1 MSTMSCLRFF
11 LILAALGGLLACS
24 QQGDTASPT
33 AAPEQSV
40 VVSAADG
47 RALVLFTSGE
57 VMKRGQAGWT
67 PIKAGAYVN
76 TDQSVRTGAK
86 SSCELQFG
94 NTAALRLEADTEV
107 NLARVMLAPEGNQI
121 DMSVAAGSVIAKV
134 EKLSGA
140 DRFRVKTKTAICG
153 VRGTEF
159 AVTVTAGGATV
170 LSVREGR
177 VAVAPAVLDPDNLP
191 DELSG
196 GDEEFQAAVAALT
209 TAERLVN
216 AAQTL
221 TVTAANLTAAEK
233 IMLTVRAAAGDGER
247 FPEVA
252 AKARNDL
259 LKNTPAPRT
268 QGADQKK
275 LLERIEGMKKRIIR
289 DLPVQ
294 TAAGEQSVPE
304 LSYYAVGIIAQ
315 PDDAEIYL
323 GDEYLG
329 VGRFEGLFSEGV
341 TLRFSVRKPGWG
353 PGELAFTVGA
363 KTAKIYEVAVK
374 EPGAFTETY
383 VQPRAAG
390 RIETRTT
397 AGDVIEVSLGKQ
409 QTILKTGAMGL
420 SFFPN
425 SAVSVAGRNPYRI
438 LMSAGDESYLVEG
451 TDLLNFHKVEKILSK
466 GGSGSIDNGRISVSG
481 VYAHT
486 DGKLYAFYHAWDY
499 QGFEHEPRVATEPG
513 NIWYGRI
520 GVAVSSDRGTTWKK
534 LGAVLE
540 SVHPKLYRAYDGQT
554 TRGVSEACV
563 VPDKTGRYLYLYYT
577 EYSRFDHDKSV
588 GRAVDICLARA
599 DLQAGPPIPGMFKK
613 FRNGTF
619 SEDGLGGTDSPV
631 YSARHMDG
639 ADASSPSVFYSKTLG
654 QYVMVLIIDFWWEFI
669 QNKGL
674 DKCGIYL
681 SYSADGI
688 KWSTPSRLVKDYPVC
703 LPGRS
708 VSYAPALIMDAGS
721 DRAGW
726 LLFAY
731 SPNFGGEDEGR
742 SPTYLAGRRITFRK
756 K

>member
-1 MSTMSCLRFF
+1 MNTTICLRVF
-11 LILAALGGLLACS
+11 LLLTVLAGLTACP
-24 QQGDTASPT
+24 QENDMASPAT
-33 AAPEQSV
+33 EHGVAVSV
-40 VVSAADG
+40 ADG
-47 RALVLFTSGE
+47 RALVLFTSGD
-57 VMKRGQAGWT
+57 VTVRGQADWT
-67 PIKAGAYVN
+67 PIKAGAHVN

-107 NLARVMLAPEGNQI
+107 NLARVMLAAAGKQI

-159 AVTVTAGGATV
+159 AVTVAAGGATV

-177 VAVAPAVLDPDNLP
+177 VSVAPAVLDPDNLP

-209 TAERLVN
+209 GAERLVN
-216 AAQTL
+216 AAQTV
-221 TVTAANLTAAEK
+221 TVTAANLAAAEK
-233 IMLTVRAAAGDGER
+233 VMQTVRAAAGDGER
-247 FPEVA
+247 FPAVA
-252 AKARNDL
+252 AKARIDL
-259 LKNTPAPRT
+259 LKNTPAPRA

-275 LLERIEGMKKRIIR
+275 LLERVEGMKKRIIR
-289 DLPVQ
+289 NMPVQ
-294 TAAGEQSVPE
+294 TDAGEQSAPE

-315 PDDAEIYL
+315 PDDAEIFL
-323 GDEYLG
+323 GEEYLG
-329 VGRFEGLFSEGV
+329 VGRFDGLFAEGV
-341 TLRFSVRKPGWG
+341 TLRFSVRKPGWA
-353 PGELAFTVGA
+353 PGQLAVTPGANSA
-363 KTAKIYEVAVK
+363 KTYEVAVK

-383 VQPRAAG
+383 IRPRVAG
-390 RIETRTT
+390 RLETRTT
-397 AGDVIEVSLGKQ
+397 AGDVIDVSLGKQ
-409 QTILKTGAMGL
+409 RTVLESGALGL

-425 SAVSVAGRNPYRI
+425 SAVSVAGRNPYRL
-438 LMSAGDESYLVEG
+438 LMSVWDDSFLVEG
-451 TDLLNFHKVEKILSK
+451 TDLLNLSRRQQILSR
-466 GGSGSIDNGRISVSG
+466 GGKGSIDNGRISVSG

-486 DGKLYAFYHAWDY
+486 DGRLYAFYYAWDY
-499 QGFEHEPRVATEPG
+499 QGFENEPRVATEPG
-513 NIWYGRI
+513 NIYYSRI
-520 GVAVSSDRGTTWKK
+520 GVAVSSDGGTTWKK

-577 EYSRFDHDKSV
+577 EYSRSDLDKSV

-613 FRNGTF
+613 FRNGAF
-619 SEDGLGGTDSPV
+619 SEDGLGGADSPV
-631 YSARHMDG
+631 YSARDMDG

-654 QYVMVLIIDFWWEFI
+654 QYVMVFIIDFWWEFV

-688 KWSTPSRLVKDYPVC
+688 QWSTPSRLIKDFPVS
-703 LPGRS
+703 LPRRS
-708 VSYAPALIMDAGS
+708 VSCTPAVILDAGS

-726 LLFAY
+726 LVFAY
-731 SPNFGGEDEGR
+731 SPKFGGEEEGLT
-742 SPTYLAGRRITFRK
+742 PTYLAGRRITFRK